1 MTAPGK
7 WSFGRSREVEDVDG
21 RYRVLIG
28 GQEIRPANIDYL
40 QITNDWQEG
49 GRLSIEVAQRKLDF
63 QLYDAVTVS
72 FLKPLPRW
80 RLFIYRLI
88 RRRRPEVVLGS
99 YVIIG
104 VTHDWA
110 GCTIDGVD
118 QLTYFLRSRVPST

>member
-1 MTAPGK
+1 
-7 WSFGRSREVEDVDG
+7 
-21 RYRVLIG
+21 VLIG

-110 GCTIDGVD
+110 GYTIDGVD